1 MSCRA
6 APLRVRVYAGLDP
19 LTGKR
24 HTLVE
29 AVPAGPR
36 AWRDAEAV
44 RRRLVTA
51 VQSADIRAR
60 ARRSTSARPLPR
72 RAPRR
77 EAHH

>member
-51 VQSADIRAR
+51 V
-60 ARRSTSARPLPR
+60 
-72 RAPRR
+72 
-77 EAHH
+77 